1 MKKIINFKITLVLVV
16 IILSVLTSLFIN
28 INTTFFLLVFYIS
41 GLTILK
47 ITNNSLISNEFKIYN
62 ILFFAGFTYILV
74 SYVYMQFN
82 NYNYLLI
89 LDTADSFY
97 PNTIDYLSYGNIFK
111 SFNAIWND
119 YNLFNRSNA
128 GYYSILTIFG
138 YISKLIGSEL
148 YTSLQIGTLFL
159 TSFIGLLLYKISV
172 NINID
177 KSNSFKNTLYICL
190 CSYLFFYYT
199 LILRDSIILLLFL
212 LISYIF
218 FTKKKTLN
226 IILIFLLSSCIM
238 FLRLESGLFAFL
250 FIPLYIVYIFKQASK
265 NLKIFY
271 IFSSFLVFYVLY
283 VILRNNFEILF
294 FAYENNQNNYIVG
307 VGSGSGIIASLQ
319 NRPPIIGDILSVI
332 YTSIQPIPFW
342 SKLYTSKAYSIPEC
356 YNIMAFPTAVA
367 GFFNFASVFYIV
379 RAIIIKHININLAH
393 KFLLSISLLFLFLQ
407 SAVVSQRRVLFGY
420 VILYLMASLS
430 YVYTN
435 KKNRFQFN
443 TFIVFSYILLNLFG
457 VYLLW

>member
-1 MKKIINFKITLVLVV
+1 
-16 IILSVLTSLFIN
+16 
-28 INTTFFLLVFYIS
+28 
-41 GLTILK
+41 
-47 ITNNSLISNEFKIYN
+47 
-62 ILFFAGFTYILV
+62 
-74 SYVYMQFN
+74 
-82 NYNYLLI
+82 
-89 LDTADSFY
+89 
-97 PNTIDYLSYGNIFK
+97 
-111 SFNAIWND
+111 
-119 YNLFNRSNA
+119 
-128 GYYSILTIFG
+128 
-138 YISKLIGSEL
+138 
-148 YTSLQIGTLFL
+148 
-159 TSFIGLLLYKISV
+159 
-172 NINID
+172 
-177 KSNSFKNTLYICL
+177 
-190 CSYLFFYYT
+190 
-199 LILRDSIILLLFL
+199 
-212 LISYIF
+212 
-218 FTKKKTLN
+218 
-226 IILIFLLSSCIM
+226 M

-319 NRPPIIGDILSVI
+319 NLPPIIGDILSVI